1 MSDCASII
9 ISIKCYIQEVLKMY
23 IDISDIDFSSL
34 RNDLIK
40 YFGTAASYMPF
51 AMADVVRVQS
61 ASERELIRL
70 AEESGFDLGKYIK

>member
-1 MSDCASII
+1 
-9 ISIKCYIQEVLKMY
+9 MY
-23 IDISDIDFSSL
+23 INISDIDFKSL
-34 RNDLIK
+34 RNDLIE

-70 AEESGFDLGKYIK
+70 AKENGFDLGKYIK